1 MGLVSTI
8 GPMAVGVVLA
18 FAWNMTV
25 SQPQRAADAGSGVT
39 SRVGLT
45 VEEAAAQAW
54 ASATP
59 RAATD
64 DVSRPSPGSSQPA
77 GQPRES
83 GRPSGSACSRVTWPQ
98 TPERPR
104 HVRVIS
110 ACGQRGRAPGHA
122 PGPFGIN
129 S

>member
-8 GPMAVGVVLA
+8 GPVAVGVVLA
-18 FAWNMTV
+18 FGWNMTV
-25 SQPQRAADAGSGVT
+25 SQPQRAAEAGSAVT
-39 SRVGLT
+39 PRVGLT

-64 DVSRPSPGSSQPA
+64 DVRRPAPADRRPASQPR
-77 GQPRES
+77 GS

-98 TPERPR
+98 TPERIL
-104 HVRVIS
+104 HVRAIPS
-110 ACGQRGRAPGHA
+110 CGHRGRAPGHA
-122 PGPFGIN
+122 PGSFGI
-129 S
+129 SS

>member
-8 GPMAVGVVLA
+8 GPVAVGVVLA

-25 SQPQRAADAGSGVT
+25 SQPQRAAETGSAVT
-39 SRVGLT
+39 PQVGLT

-64 DVSRPSPGSSQPA
+64 DLSRPAPGASRPA
-77 GQPRES
+77 AHPRGS
-83 GRPSGSACSRVTWPQ
+83 GRPAGHACSRATWPQ
-98 TPERPR
+98 TPERTLQ
-104 HVRVIS
+104 VRAIS
-110 ACGQRGRAPGHA
+110 ACEQRGRAPGHA
-122 PGPFGIN
+122 IRPFGIN

>member
-8 GPMAVGVVLA
+8 GPVAVGVVLA

-25 SQPQRAADAGSGVT
+25 SQPQRVAEPESGVT
-39 SRVGLT
+39 PQVGLT

-59 RAATD
+59 PAATN
-64 DVSRPSPGSSQPA
+64 DVNRSSPAASRPASH
-77 GQPRES
+77 PRGS
-83 GRPSGSACSRVTWPQ
+83 GRPGGSACSRVTWPQ
-98 TPERPR
+98 AAEPTL
-104 HVRVIS
+104 HVLVIS
-110 ACGQRGRAPGHA
+110 ACGQGGRAPGRA